1 MPHHHLHAEHG
12 AVDRRTFLR
21 GAVAAGV
28 AVGAVGVGLGVR
40 RALEPEPWDEAAF
53 APPGDARVAVLAAT
67 SYDADLSGMLED
79 GLREVGADVRGAS
92 VLLKP
97 NLVEYDPGTS
107 INTDPRMV
115 AAAVLAFRRLGAAS
129 VTVGEGPG
137 HRRDTMYVVER
148 SGLGDALR
156 AVEAPFVDLNL
167 DAVERVALRSSYTQ
181 LGELWLP
188 RTVTGADIVVS
199 MPKMKMHHWAGVTL
213 SLKNCFGCVPS
224 RIYGWPKNVLH
235 YQDVQRS
242 ILDVAAAVRPDLAI
256 VDGIVAMEGNGPISG
271 DPVSVGAVV
280 IGDDPVATD
289 VVAASV
295 MGVDPTAIA
304 YLDEA
309 GRFLGQTDRD
319 RIATRGEDPA
329 RLQAALVPAP
339 GFDGAAT
346 G

>member
-1 MPHHHLHAEHG
+1 
-12 AVDRRTFLR
+12 
-21 GAVAAGV
+21 
-28 AVGAVGVGLGVR
+28 
-40 RALEPEPWDEAAF
+40 
-53 APPGDARVAVLAAT
+53 
-67 SYDADLSGMLED
+67 
-79 GLREVGADVRGAS
+79 
-92 VLLKP
+92 
-97 NLVEYDPGTS
+97 
-107 INTDPRMV
+107 MV

-167 DAVERVALRSSYTQ
+167 DAVERVALRSRYTQ

-271 DPVSVGAVV
+271 EPVAVGAVV

-289 VVAASV
+289 VVATSI

-319 RIATRGEDPA
+319 RIAIRGEDPA
-329 RLQAALVPAP
+329 RLQAALLPAP